1 MTSTPQ
7 GTVVAQI
14 ERAAAE
20 FGDRPALGHRNES
33 GWETISWLAYRDAIF
48 RAAAGFVR
56 LGVVPG
62 TGLAILSAN
71 RPEWAIAD
79 LAAIVSG
86 AIPTGIFVTNTPE
99 QCAYVLDHTEAT
111 IAVADNAAAFEKLLA
126 VRGGAPRLKTIVL
139 FELGDLQEA
148 EATAERPAI
157 VSWQR
162 LLETGAEAGTDSDA
176 ATMSVLAER
185 VAAQREDDVA
195 TLIYTSGTTG
205 SPKGVELTHR
215 NLVWTAWCSAHQ
227 TIQIGADDRQLS
239 YLPMAHIAEQML
251 TLHLP
256 LQHGGCTYFVGALE
270 RVPEALREIRPTI
283 FFAVPRV
290 WEKLQTAVEKA
301 IAEAPPFRR
310 RMLGWARRKA
320 LAAGYAAQRG
330 GPVGLAAALADRLVL
345 GKVRAKLGLHRV
357 RHAASAAAPISL
369 GTLEFFLS
377 LGVPI
382 FEIYGLSETS
392 GPGTISTP
400 GRFRTGSVGP
410 AMPGLELRLAED
422 GEILMRG
429 PNIFRGYRKD
439 PEATAAALDAEAWF
453 HSGDIGELSAD
464 GFLRITDR
472 KKELLITSGGKK
484 IAPAPIEGRLREIEG
499 VAHAVLVGEQR
510 NFVAALLTLDPATL
524 PTLAGRL
531 GSPATTL
538 AAAARCPLLRAFLG
552 REIERVNGGLARFET
567 VRKFEV
573 LPTEFT
579 VDGGELTPT
588 LKLKRKLVRQ
598 KFADRIEEIYSAGG
612 D

>member
-1 MTSTPQ
+1 MTKPFE
-7 GTVVAQI
+7 GTVVAAL

-20 FGDRPALGHRNES
+20 YGGRPALGRRTEA
-33 GWETISWLAYRDAIF
+33 GWQTISWREYRDAIF

-62 TGLAILSAN
+62 TGLAILSGN

-79 LAAIVSG
+79 LAAIVAG

-111 IAVADNAAAFEKLLA
+111 IAVADNAAALAKLLA
-126 VRGGAPRLKTIVL
+126 ARGGAPRLQTIVL
-139 FELGDLQEA
+139 FDLGDLEEQEA
-148 EATAERPAI
+148 TGDRPAI
-157 VSWQR
+157 VAWET
-162 LLETGAEAGTDSDA
+162 LLAMGSA
-176 ATMSVLAER
+176 ADDTALAER
-185 VAAQREDDVA
+185 IAAQRQADVA

-205 SPKGVELTHR
+205 LPKGVELTHG
-215 NLVWTAWCSAHQ
+215 NLVWTAWCCASE
-227 TIQIGADDRQLS
+227 TIQIGPDDRQLS

-256 LQHGGCTYFVGALE
+256 LQHGGCTYFVAALE

-301 IAEAPPFRR
+301 IAEAPPLRR
-310 RMLGWARRKA
+310 KLLAWARGKA

-330 GPVGLAAALADRLVL
+330 ESVGLAAALADRIVL

-422 GEILMRG
+422 GEVLMRG

-439 PEATAAALDAEAWF
+439 REATAAAIDADGWF
-453 HSGDIGELSAD
+453 HSGDVGELSED

-484 IAPAPIEGRLREIEG
+484 VAPAPIEGRLREIEG

-510 NFVAALLTLDPATL
+510 NFVAALLTLDPAVL

-538 AAAARCPLLRAFLG
+538 AAAAHCPLLRSFLG

-598 KFADRIEEIYSAGG
+598 KFAERIEEIYSAGG

>member
-1 MTSTPQ
+1 MTPEPRT
-7 GTVVAQI
+7 TVIAAL

-20 FGDRPALGHRNES
+20 FGERPALAWRDAS
-33 GWETISWLAYRDAIF
+33 GWKTLSWRAYRDQVF

-79 LAAIVSG
+79 LGAVAAG

-111 IAVADNAAAFEKLLA
+111 VAVADNADAVAKLLA
-126 VRGGAPRLKTIVL
+126 ARGGAPRLRTIVV
-139 FELGDLQEA
+139 FDAGAEQEA
-148 EATAERPAI
+148 AAAGDRPAI
-157 VSWQR
+157 VSWRR
-162 LLETGAEAGTDSDA
+162 LLELGEEAGEA
-176 ATMSVLAER
+176 RVQER
-185 VAAQREDDVA
+185 VAAQREGDVA

-205 SPKGVELTHR
+205 APKGVELTHR
-215 NLVWTAWCSAHQ
+215 NLVWTAWCGAKR
-227 TIQIGADDRQLS
+227 TIVTRPDDRQLS
-239 YLPMAHIAEQML
+239 YLPLAHIAEQML

-256 LQHGGCTYFVGALE
+256 LQHGGCTYFVAALE

-301 IAEAPPFRR
+301 IAEAPPRR
-310 RMLGWARRKA
+310 QKLLGWARAKA

-330 GPVGLAAALADRLVL
+330 EPVGVAAALADHLVL
-345 GKVRAKLGLHRV
+345 GKVRARLGLHRV

-369 GTLEFFLS
+369 STLEFFLS

-382 FEIYGLSETS
+382 LEIYGLSETS

-410 AMPGLELRLAED
+410 AMPGVEIRLAED
-422 GEILMRG
+422 GEVLMRG

-439 PEATAAALDAEAWF
+439 PEATAAALDGEGWL
-453 HSGDIGELSAD
+453 HSGDIGEMGAD

-472 KKELLITSGGKK
+472 KKELLVTSGGKK
-484 IAPAPIEGRLREIEG
+484 IAPAPIENRLREIEG

-510 NFVAALLTLDPATL
+510 NFVAALLTLDPAAL

-531 GSPATTL
+531 GSPASTL
-538 AAAARCPLLRAFLG
+538 AAAAACPLVRAFLG
-552 REIERVNGGLARFET
+552 REIERVNGALARFET

-573 LPTEFT
+573 LASEFS
-579 VDGGELTPT
+579 VDSGELTPT
-588 LKLKRKLVRQ
+588 LKLKRKVVRQ
-598 KFADRIEEIYSAGG
+598 KFADRIEEIYSSGG
-612 D
+612 G

>member
-1 MTSTPQ
+1 MTTAPQ
-7 GTVVAQI
+7 GTVL
-14 ERAAAE
+14 AALENAAVE
-20 FGDRPALGHRNES
+20 FGDRPALAHRTAQ
-33 GWETISWLAYRDAIF
+33 GWVTTSWRAYREQIF
-48 RAAAGFVR
+48 RAAAGFVE

-79 LAAIVSG
+79 LAAIAAG

-99 QCAYVLDHTEAT
+99 QCAYVLDHTEAA
-111 IAVADNAAAFEKLLA
+111 IAVADSSEAVAKILAA
-126 VRGGAPRLKTIVL
+126 RGGAPRLRTIVA
-139 FELGDLQEA
+139 FEPGASGEREA
-148 EATAERPAI
+148 IGGEPAI
-157 VSWQR
+157 VSWRR
-162 LLETGAEAGTDSDA
+162 LLELGTEAGEA
-176 ATMSVLAER
+176 AVQER
-185 VAAQREDDVA
+185 VAVQKEDDVA

-215 NLVWTAWCSAHQ
+215 NLVWTAWCGACE
-227 TIQIGADDRQLS
+227 TIRVRADDRQLS
-239 YLPMAHIAEQML
+239 YLPLAHIAEQML

-256 LQHGGCTYFVGALE
+256 LQHGGCTYFVPALD
-270 RVPEALREIRPTI
+270 RLPEALREVRPTI

-290 WEKLQTAVEKA
+290 WEKLQAAVEKA
-301 IAEAPPFRR
+301 VSEAPPLRR
-310 RMLGWARRKA
+310 RLLAWARRKA

-330 GPVGLAAALADRLVL
+330 ESVGLAAALADRLVL

-392 GPGTISTP
+392 GPGTISTS

-410 AMPGLELRLAED
+410 AMPEVEIRLADD

-439 PEATAAALDAEAWF
+439 PEATAAAIDAESWF
-453 HSGDIGELSAD
+453 HTGDIGELSDD

-472 KKELLITSGGKK
+472 KKELLVTSGGKK
-484 IAPAPIEGRLREIEG
+484 IAPAPIENRLREIEG

-510 NFVAALLTLDPATL
+510 NFVAALLTLDPAAL

-531 GSPATTL
+531 GSPARTL
-538 AAAARCPLLRAFLG
+538 ADAACCPVLHSFLE
-552 REIERVNGGLARFET
+552 REVERINGALARFES

-573 LPTEFT
+573 LATEFS

-588 LKLKRKLVRQ
+588 LKLKRKVVRQ
-598 KFADRIEEIYSAGG
+598 KFAAQIEEIYSGG
-612 D
+612 

>member
-1 MTSTPQ
+1 M
-7 GTVVAQI
+7 VAVL

-20 FGDRPALGHRNES
+20 FDARPAVARRSADGWVTTSWRDYRN
-33 GWETISWLAYRDAIF
+33 AIF
-48 RAAAGFVR
+48 CAAAGFVR
-56 LGVVPG
+56 LGVRPG

-79 LAAIVSG
+79 LAAIAAG

-111 IAVADNAAAFEKLLA
+111 VAVADGVEAVAKLMAA
-126 VRGGAPRLKTIVL
+126 RGGAPRLGAIVV
-139 FELGDLQEA
+139 FDLEESA
-148 EATAERPAI
+148 ARDATADQPAL
-157 VSWQR
+157 VSWRR
-162 LLETGAEAGTDSDA
+162 LLELGAEAGEA
-176 ATMSVLAER
+176 EVLAR

-205 SPKGVELTHR
+205 APKGVELTHR
-215 NLVWTAWCSAHQ
+215 NLVWTAWCGAKQ
-227 TIQIGADDRQLS
+227 TIETHPDDRQLS
-239 YLPMAHIAEQML
+239 YLPLAHIAEQML

-256 LQHGGCTYFVGALE
+256 LQHGGCTYYVPALD
-270 RVPEALREIRPTI
+270 RVPEALREVRPTI

-290 WEKLQTAVEKA
+290 WEKLQAAVERA
-301 IAEAPPFRR
+301 ISEAPPLRR
-310 RMLGWARRKA
+310 RLLAWARTKA

-330 GPVGLAAALADRLVL
+330 EAVGLGAALADRLVL

-410 AMPGLELRLAED
+410 IMPGVELRLAED
-422 GEILMRG
+422 GEVLMRG
-429 PNIFRGYRKD
+429 PNIFRGYRRD
-439 PEATAAALDAEAWF
+439 PEATAAALDGDGWF
-453 HSGDIGELSAD
+453 HTGDIGELSDD

-472 KKELLITSGGKK
+472 KKELLVTSGGKK
-484 IAPAPIEGRLREIEG
+484 IAPAPIENRLREIQG

-510 NFVAALLTLDPATL
+510 NYVAALLTLDPAAL
-524 PTLAGRL
+524 PTLADRL
-531 GSPATTL
+531 GSPAKTIAD
-538 AAAARCPLLRAFLG
+538 AASCPLVHAFLE
-552 REIERVNGGLARFET
+552 REIGRINSALARFES

-573 LPTEFT
+573 LGTEFT

-588 LKLKRKLVRQ
+588 LKLKRKVVRQ
-598 KFADRIEEIYSAGG
+598 KFAARIEALYAGG
-612 D
+612 G

>member
-1 MTSTPQ
+1 MATAPQ
-7 GTVVAQI
+7 GTVVAAL
-14 ERAAAE
+14 ERAAVE
-20 FGDRPALGHRNES
+20 FGALPALAHRAAD
-33 GWETISWLAYRDAIF
+33 GWMTTSWRDYRNQIF
-48 RAAAGFVR
+48 RAAAGFVE

-79 LAAIVSG
+79 LAAIAAG

-111 IAVADNAAAFEKLLA
+111 VAVADNAEAVAKLMAA
-126 VRGGAPRLKTIVL
+126 RGGAPRLATIVV
-139 FELGDLQEA
+139 FDLGEA
-148 EATAERPAI
+148 DERAATRDQPAL
-157 VSWQR
+157 VSWRR
-162 LLETGAEAGTDSDA
+162 LLELGAEAGEA
-176 ATMSVLAER
+176 VVLER

-205 SPKGVELTHR
+205 APKGVELTQR
-215 NLVWTAWCSAHQ
+215 NLVWTAWCGAKQ
-227 TIQIGADDRQLS
+227 TIETHSDDRQLS
-239 YLPMAHIAEQML
+239 YLPLAHIAEQML

-256 LQHGGCTYFVGALE
+256 LQHGGCTYYVSALE
-270 RVPEALREIRPTI
+270 RLPEALREIRPTI

-290 WEKLQTAVEKA
+290 WEKLQSAVVKA
-301 IAEAPPFRR
+301 IAEAPPMRR
-310 RMLGWARRKA
+310 RLLAWARGKA

-330 GPVGLAAALADRLVL
+330 EAVGLGAALADRLVL

-410 AMPGLELRLAED
+410 LMPGVEIRLAGD

-439 PEATAAALDAEAWF
+439 PEATAAAIDADGWF
-453 HSGDIGELSAD
+453 YTGDIGELSDD

-472 KKELLITSGGKK
+472 KKELLVTSGGKK
-484 IAPAPIEGRLREIEG
+484 IAPAPIENRLREIEG

-510 NFVAALLTLDPATL
+510 NFVAALLTLDPVAL

-531 GSPATTL
+531 GSPARTL
-538 AAAARCPLLRAFLG
+538 AAAACCPLVHAFLK
-552 REIERVNGGLARFET
+552 REIERVNDALARFET

-573 LPTEFT
+573 LATEFS

-588 LKLKRKLVRQ
+588 LKLKRKVVRQ
-598 KFADRIEEIYSAGG
+598 KFAARIEEIYNSG

>member
-1 MTSTPQ
+1 MTAAPQ
-7 GTVVAQI
+7 GTVITVL
-14 ERAAAE
+14 ERAASE
-20 FGDRPALGHRNES
+20 FAARPALSQRGAQ
-33 GWETISWLAYRDAIF
+33 GWEAISWRDYRDRIF

-71 RPEWAIAD
+71 RPEWAVAD
-79 LAAIVSG
+79 LAAIAAG
-86 AIPTGIFVTNTPE
+86 AIPTGVFVTNTPE

-111 IAVADNAAAFEKLLA
+111 VAVADNPEAVAKLLA
-126 VRGGAPRLKTIVL
+126 ARGGAPRLRTIVVFDL
-139 FELGDLQEA
+139 PEGAERSAAGDRPAVLSWRRLIELGAAAGE
-148 EATAERPAI
+148 TA
-157 VSWQR
+157 VS
-162 LLETGAEAGTDSDA
+162 
-176 ATMSVLAER
+176 ER
-185 VAAQREDDVA
+185 VAAQRADDVA

-215 NLVWTAWCSAHQ
+215 NLVWTAWCGAKE
-227 TIQIGADDRQLS
+227 TIQMRCDDRQLS
-239 YLPMAHIAEQML
+239 YLPLAHIAEQML

-256 LQHGGCTYFVGALE
+256 LQHGGCTYFVAALE
-270 RVPEALREIRPTI
+270 RLPEALREVRPTI
-283 FFAVPRV
+283 FFGVPRV
-290 WEKLQTAVEKA
+290 WEKLQAAVEKA
-301 IAEAPPFRR
+301 IREAPPLRR
-310 RMLGWARRKA
+310 RLLAWARRQA

-330 GPVGLAAALADRLVL
+330 EPISVAAALADHLVL
-345 GKVRAKLGLHRV
+345 GKVRARLGLHRV
-357 RHAASAAAPISL
+357 RHAASAAAPIAL

-410 AMPGLELRLAED
+410 TMPGVELRVAED

-439 PEATAAALDAEAWF
+439 PAATAAALDGEAWL
-453 HSGDIGELSAD
+453 HSGDIGELDAD

-472 KKELLITSGGKK
+472 KKELLVTSGGKK
-484 IAPAPIEGRLREIEG
+484 VAPAPIENRLREIEG

-510 NFVAALLTLDPATL
+510 NFVAALLTLDPAAL

-531 GSPATTL
+531 GSPARTL
-538 AAAARCPLLRAFLG
+538 AAAAGCPLLRAFLG
-552 REIERVNGGLARFET
+552 REIERVNGALARFET

-573 LPTEFT
+573 LATEFS

-588 LKLKRKLVRQ
+588 LKLKRKVVRQ
-598 KFADRIEEIYSAGG
+598 KFADQIEELYSSGG
-612 D
+612 

>member
-1 MTSTPQ
+1 MESAPEA
-7 GTVVAQI
+7 TVIAAL
-14 ERAAAE
+14 ERAAQQ
-20 FGDRPALGHRNES
+20 FGERPALAHRTDS
-33 GWETISWLAYRDAIF
+33 GWVTTSWRAYRDGIF
-48 RAAAGFVR
+48 RAAAGFVQ

-62 TGLAILSAN
+62 TGLAIHSAN
-71 RPEWAIAD
+71 RPEWAVAD
-79 LAAIVSG
+79 LAAIAAG

-111 IAVADNAAAFEKLLA
+111 IAVADNAEALAKLVAA
-126 VRGGAPRLKTIVL
+126 RGGAPRLATIVV
-139 FELGDLQEA
+139 FDLDES
-148 EATAERPAI
+148 AEREAGDGLPAV
-157 VSWQR
+157 VSWRR
-162 LLETGAEAGTDSDA
+162 LLELGAAAGDEG
-176 ATMSVLAER
+176 VRQR
-185 VAAQREDDVA
+185 VAMQRESDVA

-215 NLVWTAWCSAHQ
+215 NLVWTAWCGAKR
-227 TIQIGADDRQLS
+227 TIETHVDDRQLS
-239 YLPMAHIAEQML
+239 YLPLAHIAEQML

-256 LQHGGCTYFVGALE
+256 LQHGGCTYYVPALD
-270 RVPEALREIRPTI
+270 RVPEALREVRPTI

-301 IAEAPPFRR
+301 IAEAPPLRR
-310 RMLGWARRKA
+310 RLLAWARRKA

-330 GPVGLAAALADRLVL
+330 EPIGLGAAIADHLVL
-345 GKVRAKLGLHRV
+345 GKVRARLGLHRV

-410 AMPGLELRLAED
+410 SMPGVEIRLAED
-422 GEILMRG
+422 GEVLMRG
-429 PNIFRGYRKD
+429 PNIFRGYRRD
-439 PEATAAALDAEAWF
+439 PEATAAALDADRWF
-453 HSGDIGELSAD
+453 HTGDIGELSED

-472 KKELLITSGGKK
+472 KKELLVTSGGKK
-484 IAPAPIEGRLREIEG
+484 IAPAPIESRLREIEG

-510 NFVAALLTLDPATL
+510 NFVAALLTLDPAAL

-538 AAAARCPLLRAFLG
+538 AAAAGCPLVRSFLG
-552 REIERVNGGLARFET
+552 REIERVNSALARFET

-573 LPTEFT
+573 LPTEFS

-588 LKLKRKLVRQ
+588 LKLKRKVVRQ
-598 KFADRIEEIYSAGG
+598 KFAARIEDLYDGG
-612 D
+612 T

>member
-1 MTSTPQ
+1 MESAPEA
-7 GTVVAQI
+7 TVIAAL
-14 ERAAAE
+14 ERAAQQ
-20 FGDRPALGHRNES
+20 FGERPALAHRTDS
-33 GWETISWLAYRDAIF
+33 GWVTTSWRVYRDGIF
-48 RAAAGFVR
+48 RAAAGFVQ

-62 TGLAILSAN
+62 TGLAIHSAN
-71 RPEWAIAD
+71 RPEWAVAD
-79 LAAIVSG
+79 LAAIAAG

-111 IAVADNAAAFEKLLA
+111 IAVADNAEALAKLVAA
-126 VRGGAPRLKTIVL
+126 RGGAPRLATIVV
-139 FELGDLQEA
+139 FDLDES
-148 EATAERPAI
+148 AEREAGEGLPAV
-157 VSWQR
+157 VSWRR
-162 LLETGAEAGTDSDA
+162 LLELGAAAGDEG
-176 ATMSVLAER
+176 VRQR
-185 VAAQREDDVA
+185 VAMQRESDVA

-215 NLVWTAWCSAHQ
+215 NLVWTAWCGAKR
-227 TIQIGADDRQLS
+227 TIETHVDDRQLS
-239 YLPMAHIAEQML
+239 YLPLAHIAEQML

-256 LQHGGCTYFVGALE
+256 LQHGGCTYYVPALD
-270 RVPEALREIRPTI
+270 RVPEALREVRPTI

-301 IAEAPPFRR
+301 IAEAPPLRR
-310 RMLGWARRKA
+310 RLLAWARRKA

-330 GPVGLAAALADRLVL
+330 EAIGLGAAIADHLVL
-345 GKVRAKLGLHRV
+345 GKVRARLGLHRV

-410 AMPGLELRLAED
+410 SMPGVEIRLAED
-422 GEILMRG
+422 GEVLMRG
-429 PNIFRGYRKD
+429 PNIFRGYRRD
-439 PEATAAALDAEAWF
+439 PEATAAALDADRWF
-453 HSGDIGELSAD
+453 HTGDIGELSED

-472 KKELLITSGGKK
+472 KKELLVTSGGKK
-484 IAPAPIEGRLREIEG
+484 IAPAPIESRLREIEG

-510 NFVAALLTLDPATL
+510 NFVAALLTLDPAAL

-538 AAAARCPLLRAFLG
+538 AAAAGCPLVRSFLG
-552 REIERVNGGLARFET
+552 REIERVNSALARFET

-573 LPTEFT
+573 LPTEFS

-588 LKLKRKLVRQ
+588 LKLKRKVVRQ
-598 KFADRIEEIYSAGG
+598 KFAARIEDLYDGG
-612 D
+612 T

>member
-1 MTSTPQ
+1 MTRGPQ
-7 GTVVAQI
+7 ETVM
-14 ERAAAE
+14 AALESAASE
-20 FGDRPALGHRNES
+20 FGERPALAYRAAS
-33 GWETISWLAYRDAIF
+33 GWVTTSWRDYRDEIF
-48 RAAAGFVR
+48 RAAAGFVE

-62 TGLAILSAN
+62 TGLAIHSAN
-71 RPEWAIAD
+71 RPEWAVAD
-79 LAAIVSG
+79 LAAIVAG

-111 IAVADNAAAFEKLLA
+111 VAVADNVEAMEKLIA
-126 VRGGAPRLKTIVL
+126 ARGGAPSLRRIVV
-139 FELGDLQEA
+139 FDLDES
-148 EATAERPAI
+148 EERDATADRPAV
-157 VSWQR
+157 VSWRR
-162 LLETGAEAGTDSDA
+162 LLELGAAAGEAA
-176 ATMSVLAER
+176 VRER
-185 VAAQREDDVA
+185 VAAQRAEDVA

-205 SPKGVELTHR
+205 APKGVELTHR
-215 NLVWTAWCSAHQ
+215 NLVWTAWCGAKQ
-227 TIQIGADDRQLS
+227 TIETHPDDRQLS
-239 YLPMAHIAEQML
+239 YLPLAHIAEQML

-256 LQHGGCTYFVGALE
+256 LQHGGCTYYVPALD
-270 RVPEALREIRPTI
+270 RVPEALREVRPTI

-290 WEKLQTAVEKA
+290 WEKLQAAVEKA
-301 IAEAPPFRR
+301 ISEAPPLRR
-310 RMLGWARRKA
+310 RLLAWARGKA

-330 GPVGLAAALADRLVL
+330 AAVGLGAALADRLVL

-410 AMPGLELRLAED
+410 AMPGVEFRLAED

-429 PNIFRGYRKD
+429 PNIFRGYRRD
-439 PEATAAALDAEAWF
+439 PEATAAALDGDGWF
-453 HSGDIGELSAD
+453 HTGDIGELSDD

-472 KKELLITSGGKK
+472 KKELLVTSGGKK
-484 IAPAPIEGRLREIEG
+484 IAPAPIESRLREIEG

-510 NFVAALLTLDPATL
+510 NFVAALLTLDPVAL

-531 GSPATTL
+531 GSPARTL
-538 AAAARCPLLRAFLG
+538 ADAACCPLVRSFLG
-552 REIERVNGGLARFET
+552 REIERVNSALARFET

-573 LPTEFT
+573 LATEFS

-588 LKLKRKLVRQ
+588 LKLKRKVVRQ
-598 KFADRIEEIYSAGG
+598 KFAARIEEIYTSG

>member
-1 MTSTPQ
+1 MI
-7 GTVVAQI
+7 AAL

-20 FGDRPALGHRNES
+20 FAERPAMAQRTAS
-33 GWETISWLAYRDAIF
+33 GWETISWREYRNRIF
-48 RAAAGFVR
+48 RAAAGLVE

-71 RPEWAIAD
+71 RPEWAVAD
-79 LAAIVSG
+79 LAAIAAG

-111 IAVADNAAAFEKLLA
+111 VAVADNPEGFAKLLA
-126 VRGGAPRLKTIVL
+126 ARGGAPRLQTVVL
-139 FELGDLQEA
+139 FDLGDLEESA
-148 EATAERPAI
+148 ATADRPAV
-157 VSWQR
+157 VSWSR
-162 LLETGAEAGTDSDA
+162 LLELGAVAGEAA
-176 ATMSVLAER
+176 VEARL
-185 VAAQREDDVA
+185 AAQRPDDVA

-205 SPKGVELTHR
+205 LPKGVELTHR
-215 NLVWTAWCSAHQ
+215 NLVWTAKCGAHE
-227 TIQIGADDRQLS
+227 TIRMNAEDRQLS
-239 YLPMAHIAEQML
+239 YLPLAHIAEQML

-256 LQHGGCTYFVGALE
+256 LQHGGSTYYVPALD
-270 RVPEALREIRPTI
+270 RVPEALREVRPTI

-290 WEKLQTAVEKA
+290 WEKLQSAVEKA
-301 IAEAPPFRR
+301 ISDAPPLRR
-310 RMLGWARRKA
+310 RLLAWARAKA

-330 GPVGLAAALADRLVL
+330 ESVGLAATLADRLVL

-410 AMPGLELRLAED
+410 AMPGVELRLAED

-429 PNIFRGYRKD
+429 PNIFRGYRRD
-439 PEATAAALDAEAWF
+439 PEATGAAIDAEGWF
-453 HSGDIGELSAD
+453 HTGDIGAIEGD

-472 KKELLITSGGKK
+472 KKELLVTSGGKK
-484 IAPAPIEGRLREIEG
+484 IAPAPIENRLREIQG
-499 VAHAVLVGEQR
+499 VAHAVLLGEQR
-510 NFVAALLTLDPATL
+510 NFVAALLTLDPAAL

-531 GSPATTL
+531 GSPARSVVDG
-538 AAAARCPLLRAFLG
+538 ARCPLLRAFFG
-552 REIERVNGGLARFET
+552 SEIERVNGGLARFES

-573 LPTEFT
+573 LPTEFS

-588 LKLKRKLVRQ
+588 LKLKRKVVRQ
-598 KFADRIEEIYSAGG
+598 KFAARIEEIYSEGI
-612 D
+612 

>member
-1 MTSTPQ
+1 MKTPPE
-7 GTVVAQI
+7 GTVVAAL

-20 FGDRPALGHRNES
+20 FGARPAVARRSAE
-33 GWETISWLAYRDAIF
+33 GWVTTSWRDYRDEIF

-71 RPEWAIAD
+71 RQEWAVAD
-79 LAAIVSG
+79 LAAITAG
-86 AIPTGIFVTNTPE
+86 AIPTGIFLTNTPE

-111 IAVADNAAAFEKLLA
+111 VAVADNADAVAKLLA
-126 VRGGAPRLKTIVL
+126 ARGGAPRLATIVV
-139 FELGDLQEA
+139 FDLDES
-148 EATAERPAI
+148 AERDAAADQPAL
-157 VSWQR
+157 VSWRR
-162 LLETGAEAGTDSDA
+162 LLELGAAAGEAEVRA
-176 ATMSVLAER
+176 R

-205 SPKGVELTHR
+205 APKGVELTHR
-215 NLVWTAWCSAHQ
+215 NLVWTAWCGAKQ
-227 TIQIGADDRQLS
+227 TIETHPDDRQLS
-239 YLPMAHIAEQML
+239 YLPLAHIAEQML

-256 LQHGGCTYFVGALE
+256 LQHGGCTYYVAALD
-270 RVPEALREIRPTI
+270 RVPEALREVRPTI

-290 WEKLQTAVEKA
+290 WEKLQSAVEKA
-301 IAEAPPFRR
+301 ISEAPPLRR
-310 RMLGWARRKA
+310 RLLAWARAKA

-330 GPVGLAAALADRLVL
+330 EAVGLAAALADHVVL

-410 AMPGLELRLAED
+410 TMPGLELRVAED

-439 PEATAAALDAEAWF
+439 PEATAAALDAEGWF

-472 KKELLITSGGKK
+472 KKELLVTSGGKK
-484 IAPAPIEGRLREIEG
+484 IAPAPIEGRLRAIEG
-499 VAHAVLVGEQR
+499 VGHAVLIGEQR
-510 NFVAALLTLDPATL
+510 NFVAALLTLDPVAL
-524 PTLAGRL
+524 PTLAQRL
-531 GSPATTL
+531 GSPAQDL
-538 AAAARCPLLRAFLG
+538 AQASRCPIVRAFLS
-552 REIERVNGGLARFET
+552 REVERVNGALARFES

-588 LKLKRKLVRQ
+588 LKLKRKVVRQ
-598 KFADRIEEIYSAGG
+598 KFAARIEEIYNSGG
-612 D
+612 

>member
-1 MTSTPQ
+1 MESAPEA
-7 GTVVAQI
+7 TVIAAL
-14 ERAAAE
+14 ERAAQQ
-20 FGDRPALGHRNES
+20 FGERPALAHRTDS
-33 GWETISWLAYRDAIF
+33 GWVTTSWRAYRDEIF
-48 RAAAGFVR
+48 RAAAGFVQ
-56 LGVVPG
+56 LGVLPG
-62 TGLAILSAN
+62 TGLAIHSAN
-71 RPEWAIAD
+71 RPEWAVAD
-79 LAAIVSG
+79 LAAIAAG

-111 IAVADNAAAFEKLLA
+111 IAVADNAEALAKLVAA
-126 VRGGAPRLKTIVL
+126 RGGAPRLATIVV
-139 FELGDLQEA
+139 FDLDES
-148 EATAERPAI
+148 AEREAGDGLPAV
-157 VSWQR
+157 VSWRR
-162 LLETGAEAGTDSDA
+162 LLELGAAAGDEG
-176 ATMSVLAER
+176 VRQR
-185 VAAQREDDVA
+185 VAMQRESDVA

-215 NLVWTAWCSAHQ
+215 NLVWTAWCGAKR
-227 TIQIGADDRQLS
+227 TIETHVDDRQLS
-239 YLPMAHIAEQML
+239 YLPLAHIAEQML

-256 LQHGGCTYFVGALE
+256 LQHGGCTYYVPALD
-270 RVPEALREIRPTI
+270 RVPEALREVRPTI

-301 IAEAPPFRR
+301 IAEAPPLRR
-310 RMLGWARRKA
+310 RLLAWARRKA

-330 GPVGLAAALADRLVL
+330 EAIGLGAAIADHLVL
-345 GKVRAKLGLHRV
+345 GKVRARLGLHRV

-410 AMPGLELRLAED
+410 SMPGVEIRLAED
-422 GEILMRG
+422 GEVLMRG
-429 PNIFRGYRKD
+429 PNIFRGYRRD
-439 PEATAAALDAEAWF
+439 PEATAAALDADRWF
-453 HSGDIGELSAD
+453 HTGDIGELSED

-472 KKELLITSGGKK
+472 KKELLVTSGGKK
-484 IAPAPIEGRLREIEG
+484 IAPAPIESRLREIEG

-510 NFVAALLTLDPATL
+510 NFVAALLTLDPAAL

-538 AAAARCPLLRAFLG
+538 AAAAGCPLVRSFLG
-552 REIERVNGGLARFET
+552 REIERVNSALARFET

-573 LPTEFT
+573 LPTEFS

-588 LKLKRKLVRQ
+588 LKLKRKVVRQ
-598 KFADRIEEIYSAGG
+598 KFAARIEDLYDGG
-612 D
+612 T

>member
-1 MTSTPQ
+1 MSRPSE
-7 GTVVAQI
+7 GTVVAQLD
-14 ERAAAE
+14 RAGAE
-20 FGDRPALGHRNES
+20 FADLPALGHRTES
-33 GWETISWLAYRDAIF
+33 GWETISWREYRTAV
-48 RAAAGFVR
+48 RQAAAGFVE

-79 LAAIVSG
+79 LAAIVAG

-111 IAVADNAAAFEKLLA
+111 IAVADTPAALEKLLA
-126 VRGGAPRLKTIVL
+126 ARGGAPRLRTIVL
-139 FELGDLQEA
+139 FDPGEVAESEAQGD
-148 EATAERPAI
+148 RPAI
-157 VSWQR
+157 VSWRR
-162 LLETGAEAGTDSDA
+162 LLELGAGAGEAA
-176 ATMSVLAER
+176 LAGR
-185 VAAQREDDVA
+185 IAAQREEDVA

-205 SPKGVELTHR
+205 LPKGVELTHR
-215 NLVWTAWCSAHQ
+215 NLVWTAWCCAHE
-227 TIQIGADDRQLS
+227 TIQLTSDDRQLS

-256 LQHGGCTYFVGALE
+256 LQHGGCTYFVGAME

-301 IAEAPPFRR
+301 IAEAPPLRR
-310 RMLGWARRKA
+310 RILGWARTKA

-330 GPVGLAAALADRLVL
+330 ERVGFLAAVADQFVL

-369 GTLEFFLS
+369 GTLEYFLS

-392 GPGTISTP
+392 GPGTISIA

-410 AMPGLELRLAED
+410 IMPGVELEVAED

-439 PEATAAALDAEAWF
+439 AAATAAAIDAEGWF
-453 HSGDIGELSAD
+453 HTGDIGVLGD
-464 GFLRITDR
+464 GGFLRITDR

-499 VAHAVLVGEQR
+499 VAHAVLLGEQR
-510 NFVAALLTLDPATL
+510 NFVAALLTLDPAEL

-531 GSPATTL
+531 GSPARSL
-538 AAAARCPLLRAFLG
+538 SDASRCPLVRTFLG

-588 LKLKRKLVRQ
+588 MKLKRNVVRQ
-598 KFADRIEEIYSAGG
+598 KFAERVEEIYSSDGG
-612 D
+612 

>member
-1 MTSTPQ
+1 MKPAPE
-7 GTVVAQI
+7 GTVVAAL
-14 ERAAAE
+14 ERAAVE
-20 FGDRPALGHRNES
+20 FGDRPALAQRGAA
-33 GWETISWLAYRDAIF
+33 GWETLSWKSYRDEIF

-62 TGLAILSAN
+62 TGLAIHSAN
-71 RPEWAIAD
+71 RPEWAVAD
-79 LAAIVSG
+79 LAAIAAG
-86 AIPTGIFVTNTPE
+86 AIPTGIFITNTPE

-111 IAVADNAAAFEKLLA
+111 IAVADNAEAVAKLLA
-126 VRGGAPRLKTIVL
+126 ARGGAPRLRTIVV
-139 FELGDLQEA
+139 FDLD
-148 EATAERPAI
+148 ERAAPAPGGEVPAV
-157 VSWQR
+157 VSWRR
-162 LLETGAEAGTDSDA
+162 LLELGGEAGEDG
-176 ATMSVLAER
+176 VAER
-185 VAAQREDDVA
+185 VAAQSADDVA

-215 NLVWTAWCSAHQ
+215 NLVWTAWCGAHE
-227 TIQIGADDRQLS
+227 TIQVRPDDRQLS
-239 YLPMAHIAEQML
+239 YLPLAHIAEQML

-256 LQHGGCTYFVGALE
+256 LQHGGCTYFVPALD
-270 RVPEALREIRPTI
+270 RVPEALREVRPTI

-290 WEKLQTAVEKA
+290 WEKLQSGVEKA
-301 IAEAPPFRR
+301 IAEAPPLRR
-310 RMLGWARRKA
+310 RLLGWARRKA

-330 GPVGLAAALADRLVL
+330 EAVGIGAAIADRLVL
-345 GKVRAKLGLHRV
+345 GKVRARLGLHRV

-410 AMPGLELRLAED
+410 TMPGVELRLADD

-439 PEATAAALDAEAWF
+439 PESTAAALDADRWF
-453 HSGDIGELSAD
+453 HTGDIGELSDD

-472 KKELLITSGGKK
+472 KKELLVTSGGKK
-484 IAPAPIEGRLREIEG
+484 IAPAPIENRLREIQG

-510 NFVAALLTLDPATL
+510 NYVAALLTLDPAAL
-524 PTLAGRL
+524 PTLADRL
-531 GSPATTL
+531 GSPAKTIAD
-538 AAAARCPLLRAFLG
+538 AASCPLVHAFLE
-552 REIERVNGGLARFET
+552 REIGRINSALARFES

-573 LPTEFT
+573 LGTEFT

-588 LKLKRKLVRQ
+588 LKLKRKVVRQ
-598 KFADRIEEIYSAGG
+598 KFAARIEALYAGG
-612 D
+612 G

>member
-1 MTSTPQ
+1 MSAPQ
-7 GTVVAQI
+7 GTVIAAL

-20 FGDRPALGHRNES
+20 FGDRLALAHRAES
-33 GWETISWLAYRDAIF
+33 GWVTTSWREYRDQIF
-48 RAAAGFVR
+48 RAASGFVE

-62 TGLAILSAN
+62 TGLAIHSAN

-79 LAAIVSG
+79 LAAIAAG

-111 IAVADNAAAFEKLLA
+111 VAVADNAEAVAKLLA
-126 VRGGAPRLKTIVL
+126 ARGGAPRLGTIVV
-139 FELGDLQEA
+139 FDLGEG
-148 EATAERPAI
+148 EERSAVDGQPAV
-157 VSWQR
+157 VSWRR
-162 LLETGAEAGTDSDA
+162 LLELGAAAGERR
-176 ATMSVLAER
+176 VAER
-185 VAAQREDDVA
+185 IAAQQADDVA

-215 NLVWTAWCSAHQ
+215 NLVWTAWCSAVEA
-227 TIQIGADDRQLS
+227 IVMRADDRQLS
-239 YLPMAHIAEQML
+239 YLPLAHIAEQML

-256 LQHGGCTYFVGALE
+256 LQHGGCTYFVAALE
-270 RVPEALREIRPTI
+270 RLPEALREVRPTI

-290 WEKLQTAVEKA
+290 WEKLQSAVTKV
-301 IAEAPPFRR
+301 IAEAPPLRR
-310 RMLGWARRKA
+310 RILSWARRQA

-330 GPVGLAAALADRLVL
+330 ARVPLAAALADRLVL
-345 GKVRAKLGLHRV
+345 GKVRARLGLHRV

-382 FEIYGLSETS
+382 FEIYGLSESS

-410 AMPGLELRLAED
+410 AMPGVEIRLAED

-429 PNIFRGYRKD
+429 PNIFRGYRND
-439 PEATAAALDAEAWF
+439 PEATAEALDAAAWL
-453 HSGDIGELSAD
+453 HSGDIGELDAD

-472 KKELLITSGGKK
+472 KKELLVTSGGKK
-484 IAPAPIEGRLREIEG
+484 IAPAPIESRLREIEG
-499 VAHAVLVGEQR
+499 IAHAVLVGEQR
-510 NFVAALLTLDPATL
+510 NFLAALLTLDPAAL
-524 PTLAGRL
+524 PTLAERL
-531 GSPATTL
+531 GSPASSL
-538 AAAARCPLLRAFLG
+538 AEAAGCPILRAFLG
-552 REIERVNGGLARFET
+552 REIERVNGALARFEN

-573 LPTEFT
+573 LATEFS

-588 LKLKRKLVRQ
+588 LKLKRKVVRQ
-598 KFADRIEEIYSAGG
+598 KFADRIEQLYSAPGS
-612 D
+612 

>member
-1 MTSTPQ
+1 MKGGAQ
-7 GTVVAQI
+7 GTVIAAL
-14 ERAAAE
+14 ERAARE
-20 FGDRPALGHRNES
+20 FADLPALGRRAET
-33 GWETISWLAYRDAIF
+33 GWETISWRDYRAAVF
-48 RAAAGFVR
+48 RAAAGFVH

-79 LAAIVSG
+79 LAAIVAG

-111 IAVADNAAAFEKLLA
+111 IAVADDRAALGKLLA
-126 VRGGAPRLKTIVL
+126 AHGGAPRLQTVVL
-139 FELGDLQEA
+139 FDLGDEA
-148 EATAERPAI
+148 ESAATSDRPAI
-157 VSWQR
+157 VSWRR
-162 LLETGAEAGTDSDA
+162 LLELGEAAGEGA
-176 ATMSVLAER
+176 LAER
-185 VAAQREDDVA
+185 IAAQHEGDVA

-205 SPKGVELTHR
+205 APKGVELTHR
-215 NLVWTAWCSAHQ
+215 NLVWTAWCGAHE
-227 TIQIGADDRQLS
+227 TIRMNPDDRQLS
-239 YLPMAHIAEQML
+239 YLPLAHIAEQML

-256 LQHGGCTYFVGALE
+256 LQHGGCTYFVAALD
-270 RVPEALREIRPTI
+270 RVSEALREVRPTI

-290 WEKLQTAVEKA
+290 WEKLQSAVGKA
-301 IAEAPPFRR
+301 IAEAPPLRR
-310 RMLGWARRKA
+310 RILAWARRQA

-330 GPVGLAAALADRLVL
+330 EKIALAAAFADRLVL
-345 GKVRAKLGLHRV
+345 GKVRARLGLHRV

-410 AMPGLELRLAED
+410 AMPGMEIRLADD

-439 PEATAAALDAEAWF
+439 AEATAAALDAEGWL
-453 HSGDIGELSAD
+453 HSGDIGELDAG

-472 KKELLITSGGKK
+472 KKELLVTSGGKK
-484 IAPAPIEGRLREIEG
+484 IAPAPIESRLREIEG

-510 NFVAALLTLDPATL
+510 NFVAALLTLDPTAL
-524 PTLAGRL
+524 PTLAERL
-531 GSPATTL
+531 GSSARSL
-538 AAAARCPLLRAFLG
+538 ADGARCPLLRAFLG
-552 REIERVNGGLARFET
+552 REIERVNGDLARFET

-573 LPTEFT
+573 LTTEFS

-588 LKLKRKLVRQ
+588 LKLKRKVVRQ
-598 KFADRIEEIYSAGG
+598 KFAERIEKLYTS
-612 D
+612 DS

>member
-1 MTSTPQ
+1 MESAPEA
-7 GTVVAQI
+7 TVIAAL
-14 ERAAAE
+14 ERAAQQ
-20 FGDRPALGHRNES
+20 FGERPALAHRTDS
-33 GWETISWLAYRDAIF
+33 GWVTTSWRAYRDEIF
-48 RAAAGFVR
+48 RAAAGFVQ

-62 TGLAILSAN
+62 TGLAIHSAN
-71 RPEWAIAD
+71 RPEWAVAD
-79 LAAIVSG
+79 LAAIAAG

-111 IAVADNAAAFEKLLA
+111 IAVADNAEALAKLVAA
-126 VRGGAPRLKTIVL
+126 RGGAPRLATIVV
-139 FELGDLQEA
+139 FDLDES
-148 EATAERPAI
+148 AEREAGDGLPAV
-157 VSWQR
+157 VSWRR
-162 LLETGAEAGTDSDA
+162 LLELGAAAGDEG
-176 ATMSVLAER
+176 VRQR
-185 VAAQREDDVA
+185 VAMQRESDVA

-215 NLVWTAWCSAHQ
+215 NLVWTAWCGAKR
-227 TIQIGADDRQLS
+227 TIETHVDDRQLS
-239 YLPMAHIAEQML
+239 YLPLAHIAEQML

-256 LQHGGCTYFVGALE
+256 LQHGGCTYYVPALD
-270 RVPEALREIRPTI
+270 RVPEALREVRPTI

-301 IAEAPPFRR
+301 IAEAPPLRR
-310 RMLGWARRKA
+310 RLLAWARRKA

-330 GPVGLAAALADRLVL
+330 EAIGLGAAIADHLVL
-345 GKVRAKLGLHRV
+345 GKVRARLGLHRV

-410 AMPGLELRLAED
+410 SMPGVEIRLAED
-422 GEILMRG
+422 GEVLMRG
-429 PNIFRGYRKD
+429 PNIFRGYRRD
-439 PEATAAALDAEAWF
+439 PEATAAALDADRWF
-453 HSGDIGELSAD
+453 HTGDIGELSED

-472 KKELLITSGGKK
+472 KKELLVTSGGKK
-484 IAPAPIEGRLREIEG
+484 IAPAPIESRLREIEG

-510 NFVAALLTLDPATL
+510 NFVAALLTLDPAAL

-538 AAAARCPLLRAFLG
+538 AAAAGCPLVRSFLG
-552 REIERVNGGLARFET
+552 REIERVNSALARFET

-573 LPTEFT
+573 LPTEFS

-588 LKLKRKLVRQ
+588 LKLKRKVVRQ
-598 KFADRIEEIYSAGG
+598 KFAARIEDLYDGG
-612 D
+612 T